1 MHYVRHLLIN
11 ITDHNL
17 SPHLVISEVGEVGI
31 GLINI
36 ETQDKRDTQL

>member
-17 SPHLVISEVGEVGI
+17 SPHLAISEVGVGFI
-31 GLINI
+31 DIKI
-36 ETQDKRDTQL
+36 